1 MLHISTSH
9 DAAGSG
15 SSDCKHAFTL
25 PPTVIYHGVFIEH
38 APASH
43 LIIIMEGGAKRREA
57 ERSGVIIAPDKC
69 PFVRSFVRPN
79 MCA

>member
-9 DAAGSG
+9 EADRAIANTHSL
-15 SSDCKHAFTL
+15 S
-25 PPTVIYHGVFIEH
+25 PPTVIYHGVVIEH

-43 LIIIMEGGAKRREA
+43 LIIIMEGGRSEA
-57 ERSGVIIAPDKC
+57 ERSGVELLSPLIN
-69 PFVRSFVRPN
+69 VRSFVRPN